1 MHFDARIIAVVHKLA
16 IWLGISLLQC
26 KLDKKAVVNRI
37 ILMYAKTYFTF
48 QIDSV
53 LNFKMGFYCS
63 KIKRTIGFM
72 V

>member
-1 MHFDARIIAVVHKLA
+1 M
-16 IWLGISLLQC
+16 LQC

-53 LNFKMGFYCS
+53 LNFKMGVYCS

-72 V
+72 A